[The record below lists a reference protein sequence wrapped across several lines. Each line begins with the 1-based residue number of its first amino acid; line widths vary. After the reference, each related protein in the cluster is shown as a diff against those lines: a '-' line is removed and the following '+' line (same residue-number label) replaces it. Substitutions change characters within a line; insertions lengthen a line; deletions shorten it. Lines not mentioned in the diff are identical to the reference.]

1 QRRPQPGHQH
11 AERGQRLNHR
21 YHRHLCLPHGAID
34 RRICAGHRCRPVQG
48 GDRHGAGADLPSRQ
62 QAADRQGSVVMFGQS
77 RRTPLERVE
86 YVLIVSTLLLLV
98 VFTLQPLLNLL
109 ALSLS
114 DPSKVAGFSGLSIVP
129 DGFSPDVWL
138 LLLQHPNVQ
147 RGIFNSV
154 WMTATTVV
162 IGVLGTA
169 LMAWG
174 MSRPGLP
181 GRRIIFLLV
190 LITIVFEPGIIPD
203 YFLMKR
209 LGLLNSP
216 WSVTMYKAVSAWYLI
231 ILIRFFEEIPKEL
244 LEAAELDGANPFQ
257 IFYMV
262 VLPLAKPAL
271 ATIALFYLVLHW
283 NEFFRAMI
291 YLNDQS
297 KWPLQVVLRQF
308 VIEGDKI
315 AIVGANNVNNNLG
328 LAQIN
333 I

>member
-1 QRRPQPGHQH
+1 MAMHT
-11 AERGQRLNHR
+11 
-21 YHRHLCLPHGAID
+21 
-34 RRICAGHRCRPVQG
+34 
-48 GDRHGAGADLPSRQ
+48 
-62 QAADRQGSVVMFGQS
+62 
-77 RRTPLERVE
+77 RRTPLERIE
-86 YVLIVSTLLLLV
+86 YIIIVSTLLLLV

-114 DPSKVAGFSGLSIVP
+114 APENVAGFSGLSILP
-129 DGFSPDVWL
+129 DGFSPDVWM

-154 WMTATTVV
+154 WMTTTSVV
-162 IGVLGTA
+162 IGVFFTA

-181 GRRIIFLLV
+181 GRRIIFILV
-190 LITIVFEPGIIPD
+190 LVTIVFEPGIIPD

-209 LGLLNSP
+209 LGLLNTP
-216 WSVTMYKAVSAWYLI
+216 WSVIMYKAISAWYLI

-257 IFYMV
+257 TFFMV

-271 ATIALFYLVLHW
+271 ATIALFYFVLHW

-291 YLNDQS
+291 YLTDQS

-308 VIEGDKI
+308 VIEGDKV

-333 I
+333 IRALKAGMILITIVPILAIYPLILKFFTKGTMSGAVKG

>member
-1 QRRPQPGHQH
+1 MTG
-11 AERGQRLNHR
+11 N
-21 YHRHLCLPHGAID
+21 
-34 RRICAGHRCRPVQG
+34 
-48 GDRHGAGADLPSRQ
+48 
-62 QAADRQGSVVMFGQS
+62 S
-77 RRTPLERVE
+77 RRTPLERME
-86 YVLIVSTLLLLV
+86 YVIILSSLLLLV

-114 DPSKVAGFSGLSIVP
+114 DASKVAGFSGLAIFP
-129 DGFSPDVWL
+129 DGFSPDVWM

-147 RGIFNSV
+147 RGIFNSI
-154 WMTATTVV
+154 WMTATSVF
-162 IGVLGTA
+162 IGVFGTA

-181 GRRIIFLLV
+181 GRRLIFLFV

-209 LGLLNSP
+209 MGLLNTP
-216 WSVTMYKAVSAWYLI
+216 WSVILFKAINAWYLI

-257 IFYMV
+257 TFFRV

-271 ATIALFYLVLHW
+271 ATIALFYLVFHW

-308 VIEGDKI
+308 VIEGDKV

-333 I
+333 IRALKAGMILITIVPILAIYPLILKFFTKGTMSGAVKG

>member
-1 QRRPQPGHQH
+1 M
-11 AERGQRLNHR
+11 A
-21 YHRHLCLPHGAID
+21 
-34 RRICAGHRCRPVQG
+34 
-48 GDRHGAGADLPSRQ
+48 S
-62 QAADRQGSVVMFGQS
+62 QS

-109 ALSLS
+109 ALSFT
-114 DPSKVAGFSGLSIVP
+114 DPSKVAGFSGLSIIP
-129 DGFSPDVWL
+129 DGFSLDVWA

-147 RGIFNSV
+147 RGLFNSI
-154 WMTATTVV
+154 WMTATSVC
-162 IGVLGTA
+162 IGVFGTA

-181 GRRIIFLLV
+181 GRRLIFILV
-190 LITIVFEPGIIPD
+190 LVTIVFEPGIIPD

-209 LGLLNSP
+209 LGLLNTP
-216 WSVTMYKAVSAWYLI
+216 WSVIMYKAISAWYLI

-257 IFYMV
+257 TFWMV

-291 YLNDQS
+291 YLNDQT

-315 AIVGANNVNNNLG
+315 AIVGANNANNNIG

-333 I
+333 IRALKAGMIFITILPILAIYPLILRFFTKGTMSGALKG